1 MRYSHALTPAGS
13 AELSATTTAKTTGAT
28 TKSTKTKS
36 ATATSDETLL
46 GLIAA
51 QDKDAMRLLFAR
63 HNVRVY
69 RFALRIVGNEATA
82 EDVVTEVFLDVWRNA
97 ARFEGRSQVA
107 TWILGIAR
115 FKALSSRRRRTLDE
129 LDEDVVEAIEDTA
142 DTPEAAFEK
151 SERSAILQDCLR
163 QLSPAH
169 REVVDLIYYHEQSID
184 EVARITG
191 VPENTV
197 KTRAF
202 HARKKIAELMAARGL
217 DGARL

>member
-1 MRYSHALTPAGS
+1 MRCSPALTRAG
-13 AELSATTTAKTTGAT
+13 L
-28 TKSTKTKS
+28 TKPSSDK
-36 ATATSDETLL
+36 AVRITSDEALI

-63 HNVRVY
+63 HHVRVF
-69 RFALRIVGNEATA
+69 RFLRRLISNEASA
-82 EDVVTEVFLDVWRNA
+82 EELVTEVFLDVWRNA
-97 ARFEGRSQVA
+97 GRFEGRAQVL

-115 FKALSSRRRRTLDE
+115 FKALSTLRRRTLDE
-129 LDEDVVEAIEDTA
+129 IDEEVVAAIEDTA
-142 DTPEAAFEK
+142 DTPEVVFQK
-151 SERSAILQDCLR
+151 TERRAILQDCLK

-169 REVVDLIYYHEQSID
+169 REVVDLIYYHDQSID

-217 DGARL
+217 DWAHL

>member
-1 MRYSHALTPAGS
+1 MRYSQALTPAML
-13 AELSATTTAKTTGAT
+13 AKLSATKTAKTTAA
-28 TKSTKTKS
+28 KT
-36 ATATSDETLL
+36 TSDETLL
-46 GLIAA
+46 GLIAS

-63 HNVRVY
+63 HNVRIY
-69 RFALRIVGNEATA
+69 RFVLRIVGNEATA
-82 EDVVTEVFLDVWRNA
+82 EELVTEVFLDVWRNA
-97 ARFEGRSQVA
+97 GRFEGRSQVA

-115 FKALSSRRRRTLDE
+115 FKALSSLRRRTLDE
-129 LDEDVVEAIEDTA
+129 LDEEAVEAIEDTA
-142 DTPEAAFEK
+142 DTPEAAFQK
-151 SERSAILQDCLR
+151 TERSAILQACLR

-197 KTRAF
+197 KTRVF

-217 DGARL
+217 DRSYL